1 MRRCCFSTQ
10 AVPFALVVILT
21 LALTGCGSKINK
33 TNANMVNVGMT
44 EQQVSDLLGP
54 PSETT
59 EFNMP
64 DLGALTGGNTS
75 EMPGLPKGA
84 KHSVWREDQKVIM
97 ITFVNGKVLAKQ
109 ASGL

>member
-1 MRRCCFSTQ
+1 MSRSCFSTR
-10 AVPFALVVILT
+10 AVLLALVIGFS

-33 TNANMVNVGMT
+33 TNANMVNTGMT
-44 EQQVSDLLGP
+44 EQEVTDLLGP

-59 EFNMP
+59 EFNVP

-75 EMPGLPKGA
+75 EMPGILKGA

-97 ITFVNGKVLAKQ
+97 ITFVNGKVIAKQ

>member
-1 MRRCCFSTQ
+1 MIRRCFLTR
-10 AVPFALVVILT
+10 AVLFALVV
-21 LALTGCGSKINK
+21 ALPACGSKINK

-44 EQQVSDLLGP
+44 EQEVFDLLGP
-54 PSETT
+54 ANETT

-75 EMPGLPKGA
+75 ATPGGPAGA
-84 KHSVWREDQKVIM
+84 RHSVWREDKKVIM
-97 ITFVNGKVLAKQ
+97 ITFVNGKVIAKQ